1 MAGRKL
7 VYYYDSVIILIVA
20 RMIDN
25 HSIKRLIATKFWD
38 GSEGMTEAAT
48 DIEAIIARARKA
60 QEAYENTASQERFD
74 RAAEAAAWALMEP
87 THNAE
92 LAAFAVAET
101 GLGNVA
107 DKITKNHRKTL
118 GLLRDIHRKTS
129 FGLINNDI
137 HSGITEF
144 LRPKGVIAA
153 IVPSTNPLATP
164 INNIVNALKT
174 GNAII
179 LAPSPKGAGPLAKL
193 LGYIYA
199 EFDKIGLDHDLVQ
212 MVPNPPSK
220 EKTARLMQSVDLLV
234 VTGSQSNV
242 RAAYSSGTPALG
254 VGMGNVVT
262 IVDETA
268 DLDDAAQK
276 IAQSKCFD
284 NATSCSSE
292 NAVIVVDSVY
302 ESFLQSI
309 VKSGGMLL
317 DPAQT
322 NHLIDTHWNEG
333 RLNRNMLA
341 KDIDV
346 VLKTLGLTDIAPK
359 GTKFLVAPANRI
371 GSDTPISG
379 EKMAL
384 FFALYRAS
392 DFSTAKAIAHEI
404 HSYQGRGH
412 SLGLH
417 SQNDDRAY
425 NLALNMEACRIIV
438 NQAHCFATGG
448 SFDNGLPFSLSMGCG
463 SWGGNSIDDNLNW
476 THFVNHVRI
485 ARPIPPVEPKVEDIF
500 ADYFK
505 ASNQLGGKQ

>member
-1 MAGRKL
+1 MTDVTA
-7 VYYYDSVIILIVA
+7 D
-20 RMIDN
+20 ID
-25 HSIKRLIATKFWD
+25 A
-38 GSEGMTEAAT
+38 M
-48 DIEAIIARARKA
+48 IARARKA
-60 QEAYENTASQERFD
+60 QQSYEANGSQERFD

-87 THNAE
+87 SRNAE

-101 GLGNVA
+101 GLGKIA

-118 GLLRDIHRKTS
+118 GLLRDIHGKTS
-129 FGLINNDI
+129 FGLIDDDAQ
-137 HSGITEF
+137 SGVSEF
-144 LRPKGVIAA
+144 LRPKGVVAA

-164 INNIVNALKT
+164 INNVVNALKT

-179 LAPSPKGAGPLAKL
+179 LAPSPKGATPLAKL
-193 LGYIYA
+193 LEYVYA
-199 EFDKIGLDHDLVQ
+199 EFDRIGLDHDLVQ

-220 EKTARLMQSVDLLV
+220 EKTARLMQGVDMLV

-242 RAAYSSGTPALG
+242 RSAYSSGTPALG

-262 IVDETA
+262 IIDETA
-268 DLDDAAQK
+268 DLDDAAGK
-276 IAQSKCFD
+276 IARSKCFD

-292 NAVIVVDSVY
+292 NAVIVVDAVY
-302 ESFLQSI
+302 DAFLQAI
-309 VKSGGMLL
+309 ARAGGMCL
-317 DPAQT
+317 DQDQT
-322 NHLIDTHWNEG
+322 NHLISTHWHDG
-333 RLNRNMLA
+333 HLNRNMLA
-341 KDIDV
+341 KDIDA
-346 VLKTLGLTDIAPK
+346 VLDTLGFADAAPK
-359 GTKFLVAPANRI
+359 GTKFLVAPATAI
-371 GSDTPISG
+371 GPDAPISG

-392 DFSTAKAIAHEI
+392 DFATAKEMAREI
-404 HSYQGRGH
+404 HAYQGRGH

-417 SQNDDRAY
+417 SKDDDRARD
-425 NLALNMEACRIIV
+425 LAMDMQACRIIV

-485 ARPIPPVEPKVEDIF
+485 ARPIASVEPTVDEMF

-505 ASNQLGGKQ
+505 ASKQAGV